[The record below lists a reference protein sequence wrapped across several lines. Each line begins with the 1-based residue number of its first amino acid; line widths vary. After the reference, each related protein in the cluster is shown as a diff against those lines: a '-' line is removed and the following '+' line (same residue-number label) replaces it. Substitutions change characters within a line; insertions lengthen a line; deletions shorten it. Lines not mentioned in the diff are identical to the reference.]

1 MMFQVSIIHNLKDV
15 VQSAVSH
22 RNLHKGRDRWI
33 GAKRFMDIILY
44 ILSFEDETFERKN
57 DPRSDTTCNYTTVIC
72 RGVQKSTHVARKKKT
87 RVLLP
92 LSFFFFFFIRLS
104 QGLKDLWIDVSY
116 FVVKRD
122 LFEVDDRHTKPKS
135 SFTDTVLFVPR

>member
-1 MMFQVSIIHNLKDV
+1 MFQVSIIHNLKDV

-72 RGVQKSTHVARKKKT
+72 RGVQKSTHVARKKENT
-87 RVLLP
+87 RAVAFVFF
-92 LSFFFFFFIRLS
+92 SF
-104 QGLKDLWIDVSY
+104 
-116 FVVKRD
+116 
-122 LFEVDDRHTKPKS
+122 
-135 SFTDTVLFVPR
+135 SFLFVYPKD